1 MKLTYDHIGIKES
14 KKLGAYDERNLTKC
28 KCGKHRYPSKLM
40 FIEFLKQFKD
50 VPGTADIWS
59 IRHNE
64 NGSVEI
70 HVDVKYFIADAEPEV
85 ALTNQNT
92 KQKGGEKV
100 EH

>member
-1 MKLTYDHIGIKES
+1 MKLVYNKTGIKTS
-14 KKLGAYDERNLTKC
+14 KSLGAYDERNLTKC

-50 VPGTADIWS
+50 VPDVADIWS

-70 HVDVKYFIADAEPEV
+70 HVDIKYFVTDAKEEECSS
-85 ALTNQNT
+85 LS
-92 KQKGGEKV
+92 EKSTV
-100 EH
+100 KP

>member
-1 MKLTYDHIGIKES
+1 MKLIYDRNYIKTS
-14 KKLGAYDERNLTKC
+14 KKLNAYDERNLAKC

-64 NGSVEI
+64 DGSVEI
-70 HVDVKYFIADAEPEV
+70 HVDVKYYVTDAEPK
-85 ALTNQNT
+85 LSDL
-92 KQKGGEKV
+92 KV
-100 EH
+100 EESKRDRETS